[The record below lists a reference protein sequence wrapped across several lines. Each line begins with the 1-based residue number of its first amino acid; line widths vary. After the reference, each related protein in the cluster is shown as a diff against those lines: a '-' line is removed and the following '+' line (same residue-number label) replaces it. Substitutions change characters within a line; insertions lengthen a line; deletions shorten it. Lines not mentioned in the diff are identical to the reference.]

1 MKELKK
7 SLKVLQIDKSWTL
20 FLDRDGVINRKIE
33 GDYVRT
39 LEQFEFI
46 EGVLDGMKKLT
57 KIFGRTII
65 ITNQRGIGRGLMSEE
80 DLQKI
85 HNYMLAE
92 FKKNGVKIDAIY
104 YCPHDYQK
112 QDCECRKPKV
122 GMALQAKKDFPEID
136 FSKSIIV
143 GDSREDIE
151 LGRKLGMITVYI
163 EQDLKNPF
171 KAHLC
176 FDSLL
181 SFSRAI

>member
-1 MKELKK
+1 
-7 SLKVLQIDKSWTL
+7 
-20 FLDRDGVINRKIE
+20 
-33 GDYVRT
+33 
-39 LEQFEFI
+39 
-46 EGVLDGMKKLT
+46 
-57 KIFGRTII
+57 
-65 ITNQRGIGRGLMSEE
+65 
-80 DLQKI
+80 
-85 HNYMLAE
+85 
-92 FKKNGVKIDAIY
+92 
-104 YCPHDYQK
+104 HDYQK